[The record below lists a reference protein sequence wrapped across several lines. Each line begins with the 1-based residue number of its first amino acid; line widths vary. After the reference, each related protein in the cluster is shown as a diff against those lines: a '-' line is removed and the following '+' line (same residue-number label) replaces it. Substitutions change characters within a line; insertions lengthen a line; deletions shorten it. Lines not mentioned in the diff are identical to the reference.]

1 MTENNKL
8 MLIPAVE
15 SLEFT
20 SGIWVIPKQ
29 LSNLR
34 FPEALMVIRNSERI
48 TYKEIESD
56 KKDDEAYSLSID
68 KDGIIISA
76 SSTKGFHY
84 ASVTFIQLLLF
95 YKESIPCL
103 KINDSPRFGWRG
115 FMLDCCRFFQP
126 VDSILELIDV
136 LSFYKFNTLHLHLTE
151 DQGWRLEI
159 PGYPE
164 LTRIGCCR
172 ADSVIKDNRHTMGEL
187 HEGFYSEEDIR
198 KIVEYASER
207 CIQVIPEI
215 DLPGHTMAAL
225 ASYPELGCKGDRPEV
240 PWKAG
245 IYKDILCPG
254 KEETKLFVEAVLK
267 QTARLFPASHV
278 HLGGDEA
285 PKARWKKCPH
295 CAAYREDH
303 GIKSLED
310 QQVYFTNQAVSILN
324 DLGKTPIV
332 WAEICG
338 DDLDKS
344 VIGQY
349 WLFKKKNAYKQLE
362 KGRKMI
368 FSAHA
373 STYIDL
379 SHAYV
384 PLKKIYAYDPIAEGD
399 NPPGAESILGVEC
412 PLWTEWVHNKD
423 RRDFQAF
430 PRSIAMA
437 EVGWTNP
444 EDKDY
449 KDFVRRLERHF
460 VLLKEWGI
468 NAAPAKEWNPGLL
481 AKLRAMWRML
491 VNGGVED

>member
-1 MTENNKL
+1 MAKNDELN
-8 MLIPAVE
+8 LIPAVE
-15 SLEFT
+15 SLVFT
-20 SGIWVIPKQ
+20 SGFWMIPVQ
-29 LSNLR
+29 FSDLR
-34 FPEALMVIRNSERI
+34 FPESLMVIRNSELI
-48 TYKEIESD
+48 TYKEIGSG
-56 KKDDEAYSLSID
+56 KKDDEAYCLSIK
-68 KDGIIISA
+68 KDGINISA

-84 ASVTFIQLLLF
+84 ASVTLIQLLLF
-95 YKESIPCL
+95 FKESIPCL
-103 KINDSPRFGWRG
+103 EIGDSPRFGWRG

-136 LSFYKFNTLHLHLTE
+136 LSLYKFNILHLHLTD
-151 DQGWRLEI
+151 DQGWRLEV
-159 PGYPE
+159 PAYPE
-164 LTRIGCCR
+164 LTGIGSRR
-172 ADSVIKDNRHTMGEL
+172 ADSVYQDNRHTMGEL

-198 KIVEYASER
+198 TIVEYASQL

-215 DLPGHTMAAL
+215 DLPGHSMAAL
-225 ASYPELGCKGDRPEV
+225 ASYPELGCRGDRQEV

-254 KEETKLFVEAVLK
+254 KEEARLFVEAVLK

-295 CAAYREDH
+295 CAAYRENH
-303 GIKSLED
+303 GIRSLKD
-310 QQVYFTNQAVSILN
+310 QQVHFTNQAVSILRK
-324 DLGKTPIV
+324 LGKTPIV

-338 DDLDKS
+338 DNLDKS
-344 VIGQY
+344 AIGQY
-349 WLFKKKNAYKQLE
+349 WLFRKKNAYKQLE
-362 KGRKMI
+362 KGRQMI

-384 PLKKIYAYDPIAEGD
+384 TLKKIYAYDPIAEGD
-399 NPPGAESILGVEC
+399 DLPGADHVLGVEC

-449 KDFVRRLERHF
+449 KSFVRRLERHL
-460 VLLKEWGI
+460 VLLKERGI
-468 NAAPAKEWNPGLL
+468 NAAPAKEWNPGKL
-481 AKLRAMWRML
+481 AKFRAMWRMI